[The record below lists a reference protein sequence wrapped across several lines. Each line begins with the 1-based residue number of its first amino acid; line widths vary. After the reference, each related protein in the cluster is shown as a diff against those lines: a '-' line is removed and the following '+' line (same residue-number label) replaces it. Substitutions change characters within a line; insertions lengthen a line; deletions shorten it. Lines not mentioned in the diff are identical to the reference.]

1 MRSTQRFILRSVA
14 LLTASIALAACDDA
28 TDGATSSGS
37 TSSSTAS
44 GSTTSSS
51 SSGTSTSSSTG
62 SGTSTSS
69 SSGTGGA
76 DALAIDG
83 KYVDDFT
90 YEWTFTDDLITVDV
104 SKFHVETY
112 DNATFVIGAQNDAAN
127 MYNPGQFSRFDWTIS
142 NGDLYVCQ
150 TAYDAATLADALAT
164 PAADSS
170 DLMGGCGMFSWSK
183 LTPIN

>member
-1 MRSTQRFILRSVA
+1 MRSNPFVIRSAAA
-14 LLTASIALAACDDA
+14 LFAIALAVVACDDA
-28 TDGATSSGS
+28 TDGTTTSGSTSTSAASGS
-37 TSSSTAS
+37 TSSSSTSASTA
-44 GSTTSSS
+44 S
-51 SSGTSTSSSTG
+51 SSGAGTSS
-62 SGTSTSS
+62 SS

-76 DALAIDG
+76 ESLSING

-90 YEWTFTDDLITVDV
+90 YEWTFADDLITVDV
-104 SKFHVETY
+104 SLFHIETY

-127 MYNPGQFSRFDWTIS
+127 MYNPGEFSRFDWTIS

-150 TAYDAATLADALAT
+150 TVYDAATLADALAA

-170 DLMGGCGMFSWSK
+170 DLMGGCGTFSWSK